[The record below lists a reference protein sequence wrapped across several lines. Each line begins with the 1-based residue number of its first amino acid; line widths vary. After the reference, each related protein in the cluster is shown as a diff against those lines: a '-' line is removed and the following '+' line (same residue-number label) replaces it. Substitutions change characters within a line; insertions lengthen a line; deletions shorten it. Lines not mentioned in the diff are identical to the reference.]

1 MEIRAGNNC
10 SREADNNG
18 IAKRISVS
26 AMLIALA
33 LLFSYLERMIPLFVV
48 VPVPGI
54 KLGLA
59 NIITVAALF
68 YLDVKTAVIVTVLRC
83 VLANFLFGTMVS
95 MIFALSG
102 ALLALAVM
110 AILKTWHDKYFTVV
124 GISAAGAAAH
134 NIGQMAAASLV
145 LRSTAVM
152 AYLPVLLV
160 ASVFTGFIT
169 GVTALG
175 LNWSG
180 RNSWFLHK

>member
-68 YLDVKTAVIVTVLRC
+68 I
-83 VLANFLFGTMVS
+83 S
-95 MIFALSG
+95 M
-102 ALLALAVM
+102 
-110 AILKTWHDKYFTVV
+110 
-124 GISAAGAAAH
+124 
-134 NIGQMAAASLV
+134 
-145 LRSTAVM
+145 
-152 AYLPVLLV
+152 
-160 ASVFTGFIT
+160 
-169 GVTALG
+169 
-175 LNWSG
+175 
-180 RNSWFLHK
+180 

>member
-48 VPVPGI
+48 VPIPGI

-59 NIITVAALF
+59 NIITIFAIF
-68 YLDVKTAVIVTVLRC
+68 YLDLRTAVLITVLRC
-83 VLANFLFGTMVS
+83 VLANLLFGTMVS

-145 LRSTAVM
+145 
-152 AYLPVLLV
+152 
-160 ASVFTGFIT
+160 
-169 GVTALG
+169 
-175 LNWSG
+175 
-180 RNSWFLHK
+180 

>member
-1 MEIRAGNNC
+1 
-10 SREADNNG
+10 
-18 IAKRISVS
+18 
-26 AMLIALA
+26 
-33 LLFSYLERMIPLFVV
+33 
-48 VPVPGI
+48 
-54 KLGLA
+54 
-59 NIITVAALF
+59 
-68 YLDVKTAVIVTVLRC
+68 
-83 VLANFLFGTMVS
+83 

-175 LNWSG
+175 
-180 RNSWFLHK
+180 FLELVRKKPLGFA